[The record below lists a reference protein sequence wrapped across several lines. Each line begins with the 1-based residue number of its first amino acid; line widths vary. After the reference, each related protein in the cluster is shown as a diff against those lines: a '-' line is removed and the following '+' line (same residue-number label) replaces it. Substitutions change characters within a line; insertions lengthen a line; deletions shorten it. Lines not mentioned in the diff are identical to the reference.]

1 MILISKQQKWRQQYF
16 FFNFKKMKSIQFET
30 KDVKN
35 EIPGIICFQ

>member
-1 MILISKQQKWRQQYF
+1 LPNIHRVEFSV
-16 FFNFKKMKSIQFET
+16 